1 VVLLKFH
8 LEAGPC
14 ALARQVPQG
23 PPSPG
28 PSHLYKLVLHFGSF
42 FAQTIRTR
50 GTLNSFSKRSGHQD
64 SLIYTQFSRTHVSF
78 SFPLRGVVYLSS
90 GCLIVCQQPDVDNT

>member
-1 VVLLKFH
+1 MQQMHKKIHYWANEKYSSIGLDTKNVAAMFQKKKRRRHDVVLLKFH

-42 FAQTIRTR
+42 FAQWY
-50 GTLNSFSKRSGHQD
+50 SKFI
-64 SLIYTQFSRTHVSF
+64 L
-78 SFPLRGVVYLSS
+78 
-90 GCLIVCQQPDVDNT
+90 